1 MLILPNKCCFKWLS
15 LKLQRSV
22 STDILCDILF
32 TLPHDYK
39 FIYTLVCLL
48 QILKQKNPKPKTQ
61 KPLLKKHEN
70 TCPKIFFGHIFTY
83 TYWYG
88 KYTLPLSY

>member
-1 MLILPNKCCFKWLS
+1 MLILPSKCCFKWLS
-15 LKLQRSV
+15 LKLQRNV
-22 STDILCDILF
+22 STNILCDILF

-48 QILKQKNPKPKTQ
+48 QILKQKTPPNKNPH
-61 KPLLKKHEN
+61 LKKHEN
-70 TCPKIFFGHIFTY
+70 ICPKIFFGHILSY

>member
-1 MLILPNKCCFKWLS
+1 MLILPNKHCFKWLS

-22 STDILCDILF
+22 STDILCDIVS

-39 FIYTLVCLL
+39 CIYTLVCLL
-48 QILKQKNPKPKTQ
+48 QILKQKNPNPKT
-61 KPLLKKHEN
+61 KNTLKKHEN
-70 TCPKIFFGHIFTY
+70 TWPKIFFGHIFSY